1 MSQGR
6 KIFFSQCSEGQ
17 HDTIITREA
26 AYMHCYKDLDISSDQ
41 RKMTPKYSRSEKNT
55 ITSGF
60 WTIKA
65 LILKWTTMC
74 HDSMQGLKI
83 GGKSGDLFCF
93 VDLRYISGICRMA
106 DACKSVENWSVMN
119 GRVFRFCLWLTFP
132 TSESKKYGTVTTSIQ
147 TNLFW
152 NKLRSW
158 QVQINHCIWVAIG
171 VVVSE

>member
-1 MSQGR
+1 MTKLIIITEKSIIFNFAKPKPKEQIFLSILQLKKRVHRCVFSFVSKCLFVHFVISQGR

-74 HDSMQGLKI
+74 LNAMQGLKI
-83 GGKSGDLFCF
+83 GGKSGDLFRF

-106 DACKSVENWSVMN
+106 DACKSVEN
-119 GRVFRFCLWLTFP
+119 
-132 TSESKKYGTVTTSIQ
+132 
-147 TNLFW
+147 
-152 NKLRSW
+152 
-158 QVQINHCIWVAIG
+158 
-171 VVVSE
+171 